1 MSTAELQWAQPRQN
15 CARGFKSLDPIEGL
29 EFYPVEHRYK
39 YLGQLVAF
47 SVSKVKEGAATT
59 NFFEETRRLPPDD
72 PKRLNLEKACK
83 RGDYIHAQLEN
94 FHLGKE
100 VVNGEWG
107 DWIDTCLAEP
117 FWDRWEAVPGGVET
131 NLIDTRYSIS
141 GKADLII
148 RHKETGEIAILDYK
162 TQGRKTDKA
171 YCVKTQLGGYI
182 SLADQCYPGLVGGR
196 AFACFIRPGDCEIV
210 PYQAA
215 DCIEK
220 WEIARDLF
228 MRVHA
233 PF

>member
-1 MSTAELQWAQPRQN
+1 M
-15 CARGFKSLDPIEGL
+15 
-29 EFYPVEHRYK
+29 
-39 YLGQLVAF
+39 
-47 SVSKVKEGAATT
+47 
-59 NFFEETRRLPPDD
+59 
-72 PKRLNLEKACK
+72 
-83 RGDYIHAQLEN
+83 EN

-171 YCVKTQLGGYI
+171 YCVKTQLGAI
-182 SLADQCYPGLVGGR
+182 SPLRINAIQAWLVVALLLALYAL
-196 AFACFIRPGDCEIV
+196 EIV
-210 PYQAA
+210 KSSP
-215 DCIEK
+215 IK
-220 WEIARDLF
+220 PVI
-228 MRVHA
+228 V
-233 PF
+233 